1 MLIKENKTVFSIE
14 ISRKS
19 INETSKW
26 LKKDIENGQQ
36 WFVDNSKC
44 YRQFVLR
51 GGWRM
56 LIKLDQVSKND
67 QNEVSPK
74 MTEKKTF
81 ITEDVFAADIYCD

>member
-19 INETSKW
+19 INETWKW
-26 LKKDIENGQQ
+26 LKKNIKNGQQ

-44 YRQFVLR
+44 YRQSVLR

-74 MTEKKTF
+74 NDREETVVTP
-81 ITEDVFAADIYCD
+81 VH